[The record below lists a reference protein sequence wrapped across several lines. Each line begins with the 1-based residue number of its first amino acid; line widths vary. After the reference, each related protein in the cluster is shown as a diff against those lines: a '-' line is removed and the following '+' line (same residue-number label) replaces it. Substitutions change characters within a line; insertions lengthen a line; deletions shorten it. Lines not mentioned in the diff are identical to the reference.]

1 MYSREVFGAV
11 PLLVA
16 ALAISA
22 SDVRNPALA
31 EGIRL
36 YDALDYA
43 GALQSLTQALD
54 RPSNKSDA
62 ARIHLYIGLIQTR
75 YKLKADAEASFG
87 RAIDYDPRV
96 RLPKGTPQGAKTL
109 FKRIKKDKLGV
120 DDDAPEPPK
129 KKKTQKRKT
138 NGEPIE
144 EDEPE
149 PSNNTAAV
157 DQDGGRTATASSA
170 PMFAANGRAD
180 PADDTEPVPPV
191 RTDLKKSDPDQRVV
205 PPTAGTE
212 LDSSGGPIGGWIAV
226 GVGVAAVA
234 TGVTFAVLAVKNG
247 NAALNEPVAS
257 RAQQLH
263 GTAIE
268 QRTLCIVSF
277 GVSTAAIATAAVLFL
292 TDDE

>member
-1 MYSREVFGAV
+1 M
-11 PLLVA
+11 PLVVA
-16 ALAISA
+16 ALAIAA

-36 YDALDYA
+36 YEALDYA
-43 GALQSLTQALD
+43 GALQALTQALD

-62 ARIHLYIGLIQTR
+62 ARIHLYIGLIQNR

-96 RLPKGTPQGAKTL
+96 RLPKSTPLSAKAM
-109 FKRIKKDKLGV
+109 FKRIKKDKLGIDEEV
-120 DDDAPEPPK
+120 ADPPPK
-129 KKKTQKRKT
+129 KKKPPKKKT
-138 NGEPIE
+138 NGGEV

-149 PSNNTAAV
+149 ESGAFEEEA
-157 DQDGGRTATASSA
+157 RTSTASSSSNDTGA
-170 PMFAANGRAD
+170 LAINTAT
-180 PADDTEPVPPV
+180 PADEPDPV
-191 RTDLKKSDPDQRVV
+191 RTNVDRVEPNSRIL

-212 LDSSGGPIGGWIAV
+212 VGDDSSGPIVGWISI

-234 TGVTFAVLAVKNG
+234 TGVTFGVLANSNG
-247 NAALNEPVAS
+247 NAAQDEPVAS

-263 GTAIE
+263 NTAIQ
-268 QRTLCIVSF
+268 QRTLAFVSIGVGGAAF
-277 GVSTAAIATAAVLFL
+277 GLAALMFL

>member
-54 RPSNKSDA
+54 RPSNKADA

-87 RAIDYDPRV
+87 RALDYDPRV
-96 RLPKGTPQGAKTL
+96 RVPKGTPQPAKTL
-109 FKRIKKDKLGV
+109 FKRIKKDKLGI

-129 KKKTQKRKT
+129 KKKAPKKKT
-138 NGEPIE
+138 NGDPVEEEEPE
-144 EDEPE
+144 QNLASVEDET
-149 PSNNTAAV
+149 SRTS
-157 DQDGGRTATASSA
+157 TATSA
-170 PMFAANGRAD
+170 PVLAVNLRRERSEDAD
-180 PADDTEPVPPV
+180 PAPPV
-191 RTDLKKSDPDQRVV
+191 RTDLKKSDPNQRVV

-212 LDSSGGPIGGWIAV
+212 LEGDGGPIGGWIAV

-292 TDDE
+292 TDD